1 MNVYDFD
8 KTIYDGDSTMDF
20 YLFCLKRHKGIFHLA
35 FPLVKGAVR
44 YYVLN
49 IGTKTIMKENMYRFL
64 TKIDSEKDISDF
76 WKINR
81 SKIKLWY
88 LKQQKPDDLVISA
101 SPYFLLKPICD
112 YLGIKHLIASRVDVK
127 TGKYTGE
134 NCHGD
139 EKVKMFKEQYGSE
152 IDEFY
157 SDSHNDEPLAKMS
170 KKAFYVKGNELT
182 EWKFKNKKIKR

>member
-20 YLFCLKRHKGIFHLA
+20 YLFCVKRHKGIFRYA

-64 TKIDSEKDISDF
+64 TKIDAGKDIEDF
-76 WKINR
+76 WEQNK
-81 SKIKLWY
+81 SKIKNWY
-88 LKQQKPDDLVISA
+88 KKQQKSDDLVISA

-112 YLGIKHLIASRVDVK
+112 YLGIKHLIASRVDVN

-139 EKVKMFKEQYGSE
+139 EKVKMFREQYGDK

-157 SDSHNDEPLAKMS
+157 SDSYNDEPLARMS
-170 KKAFYVKGNELT
+170 EKAFMVKGDTIT
-182 EWKFKNKKIKR
+182 EWKFKNKTVKR

>member
-20 YLFCLKRHKGIFHLA
+20 YLFCLKRHKGIFPLA

-64 TKIDSEKDISDF
+64 TKIEPEKDIPDF
-76 WKINR
+76 WKQNK

-88 LKQQKPDDLVISA
+88 LEQQKPDDIVISA
-101 SPYFLLKPICD
+101 SPHFLLDSICQR
-112 YLGIKHLIASRVDVK
+112 LGIRHLIASRVDVR
-127 TGKYTGE
+127 TGRYTGE
-134 NCHGD
+134 NCHGE
-139 EKVKMFKEQYGSE
+139 EKVKLFREQFGGE

-157 SDSHNDEPLAKMS
+157 SDSYNDEPLARMA
-170 KKAFYVKGNELT
+170 KKAFMVKGNEIT
-182 EWKFKNKKIKR
+182 PWQFKNKKVKK

>member
-1 MNVYDFD
+1 
-8 KTIYDGDSTMDF
+8 
-20 YLFCLKRHKGIFHLA
+20 
-35 FPLVKGAVR
+35 LVKGAVR

-64 TKIDSEKDISDF
+64 TKIDAEKDIKDF
-76 WKINR
+76 WKQN
-81 SKIKLWY
+81 KIKIKMWY
-88 LKQQKPDDLVISA
+88 KNQQKPDDLVISA
-101 SPYFLLKPICD
+101 SPYFLLKPICE

-139 EKVKMFKEQYGSE
+139 EKVKMFKEQFGDK

-157 SDSHNDEPLAKMS
+157 SDSYNDEPLARMS
-170 KKAFYVKGNELT
+170 EKAFMVKGSEIT
-182 EWKFKNKKIKR
+182 EWIFKNKQVKR

>member
-1 MNVYDFD
+1 MNGYDFD

-20 YLFCLKRHKGIFHLA
+20 YLFCLKRHKGILHLA

-64 TKIDSEKDISDF
+64 TKIDAEKDIRDF
-76 WKINR
+76 WKSNK
-81 SKIKLWY
+81 SKIKMWY
-88 LKQQKPDDLVISA
+88 KKQQKPDDLVISA
-101 SPYFLLKPICD
+101 SPYFLLEPICE
-112 YLGIKHLIASRVDVK
+112 YLGISRLIASRVDVN

-139 EKVKMFKEQYGSE
+139 EKVKMFKEQYGE
-152 IDEFY
+152 KIEEFY
-157 SDSHNDEPLAKMS
+157 SDSYNDEPLALMS
-170 KKAFYVKGNELT
+170 EKAFMVKGSKIT
-182 EWKFKNKKIKR
+182 EWQFRNKKVKR

>member
-20 YLFCLKRHKGIFHLA
+20 YHFCLKRHKGIFHLA

-64 TKIDSEKDISDF
+64 TKIDAEKDIADF
-76 WKINR
+76 WKQNKL
-81 SKIKLWY
+81 KIKTWY
-88 LKQQKPDDLVISA
+88 KAQQKHDDLVISA

-112 YLGIKHLIASRVDVK
+112 YLGIKRLIASRVDVK

-139 EKVKMFKEQYGSE
+139 EKVKMFKEQYGDE

-157 SDSHNDEPLAKMS
+157 SDSYNDEPLAKMS
-170 KKAFYVKGNELT
+170 KKAFLVKGSDIT
-182 EWKFKNKKIKR
+182 EWQFKNKEVRR